1 MERLNRGHLVG
12 CCQKSLHSPCPET
25 TEQDVVGRT
34 PCCSPWLPVQR
45 GTLPMLMVCLTTHML
60 PHCPHRHL
68 QLFCVP
74 VMSPPLEC
82 QLHHQGNDPFYLVTA
97 HTWPVCVCARAQSCL
112 TLYDPMDCSLPGSS
126 VHGISQARILEWVAI
141 SRGSSWPR
149 DQTVS
154 PALQADSL
162 FTERPGKHLPVNT

>member
-126 VHGISQARILEWVAI
+126 IHGF
-141 SRGSSWPR
+141 SRQEYLR
-149 DQTVS
+149 
-154 PALQADSL
+154 
-162 FTERPGKHLPVNT
+162 RY